1 MKDYDLIIIGWGK
14 GGKTLAGEAAARGEK
29 IAMVERSKQMYGGTC
44 INVGCIP
51 SKFLVAAAN
60 DARRAAPETF
70 EGRAALYQEAIAEK
84 RKLTAALRQK
94 MYSAIDG
101 YSNADI
107 YDGVGSLVSRG
118 LVKVACS
125 DGEKTISGRRIVIDT
140 GSAPVIPSISGADS
154 ARVHTSETLMELDEL
169 PKRLAIIGGGFI
181 ALEFASIYSGFGSD
195 VTIFQRGKTFLP
207 DEDAD
212 IALEI
217 AKVLE
222 AGGVKIV
229 AGAAPKGIKTS
240 GDKAVLEYVKDG
252 VTHEF
257 ECDAILM
264 AAGRRPNTADLN
276 AENAGLALGPDGAV
290 AVDEFLR
297 ASAPNVWVMGDANGG
312 PKFTYVS
319 LDDSRIV
326 GGQIFGKG
334 GNYSTKKRGSVPY
347 SVFVTP
353 PFSRVGLTEREALN
367 KGCEIKVAKMPAAAI
382 PKAQV
387 MRQTTGLLK
396 AVVDAKTG
404 MILGASLFCAESHEM
419 INIIKLAMDFN
430 LPYTV
435 LRDRI
440 YTHPTMTETLNVLF
454 AQV

>member
-1 MKDYDLIIIGWGK
+1 
-14 GGKTLAGEAAARGEK
+14 
-29 IAMVERSKQMYGGTC
+29 
-44 INVGCIP
+44 
-51 SKFLVAAAN
+51 
-60 DARRAAPETF
+60 
-70 EGRAALYQEAIAEK
+70 
-84 RKLTAALRQK
+84 
-94 MYSAIDG
+94 
-101 YSNADI
+101 
-107 YDGVGSLVSRG
+107 
-118 LVKVACS
+118 
-125 DGEKTISGRRIVIDT
+125 
-140 GSAPVIPSISGADS
+140 
-154 ARVHTSETLMELDEL
+154 MELDEL
-169 PKRLAIIGGGFI
+169 PKRMAIIGGGFI

-297 ASAPNVWVMGDANGG
+297 ASAPNVWIMGDANGG

-353 PFSRVGLTEREALN
+353 PFSGVGLTEREALN